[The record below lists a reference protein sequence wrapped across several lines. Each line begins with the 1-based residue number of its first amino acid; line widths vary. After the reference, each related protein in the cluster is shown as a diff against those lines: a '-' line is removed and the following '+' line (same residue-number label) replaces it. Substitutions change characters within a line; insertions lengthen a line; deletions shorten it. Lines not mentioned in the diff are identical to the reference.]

1 MVSLGAYALS
11 AAALVIVF
19 IVSGRGRRRALP
31 LPPSPTSLPFIGNY
45 LSLPTKLP
53 WVTYANWCK
62 TFQSDMISINV
73 FGESTVIVDS
83 KKAAKELFERRSAKY
98 SDRPPH
104 AILELTGWDF
114 NTAFIP
120 YSDKWRARR
129 RLLHETL
136 HSIAALAY
144 RPLQRTKVHEML
156 GRLHSDPDDFVSH
169 VYSLAASIA
178 MSVSYGDIADKG
190 QSNKFLNIAQ
200 EANETLWI
208 IALPGAFVVNTFPF
222 LQHLPSWLPGM
233 GFKSLAQQCRRLI
246 TDMRNVPWA
255 FVKQGM
261 VDNPASPSMASKLMN
276 NLEQTEDEDDAV
288 QAAKDVCAVTYTA
301 GTDTTVS
308 AMLSSILG
316 LLLHPDV
323 QDRAHQEI
331 DSMIG
336 RHRLPT
342 YEDRSKLPYV
352 EAIYREVLRWHPVL
366 PLSVTRAVFEDDIY
380 EGYFIP
386 KGTYILA
393 NSMTRDTADYPE
405 PESFKPERFLMPD
418 GTLND
423 DNMQIAFGLGR
434 RVCVGQHLADST
446 AWMMIVSVLAVFR
459 LIPAKDEDGND
470 ITAKV
475 EYTSGLISH
484 PLPFK
489 CVFEPRNKE
498 AEILLAQLRDP
509 ETANQL

>member
-1 MVSLGAYALS
+1 MTSGSTYLLAAVVLLVVFGASGLG
-11 AAALVIVF
+11 
-19 IVSGRGRRRALP
+19 RHRALP
-31 LPPSPTSLPFIGNY
+31 FPPGPTPLPFIGNY
-45 LSLPTKLP
+45 LSLPTQSP
-53 WVTYANWCK
+53 WATYASWCK
-62 TFQSDMISINV
+62 TFRSDLISINV
-73 FGESTVIVDS
+73 FGQSTVIVNS
-83 KKAAKELFERRSAKY
+83 KKAAKELFEHRSAKY
-98 SDRPPH
+98 SDRPLH
-104 AILELTGWDF
+104 AILELTGWEF

-120 YSDKWRARR
+120 YSEKWRTRR

-178 MSVSYGDIADKG
+178 MSVSYGEIADKK
-190 QSNKFLNIAQ
+190 QSDKFLGIAQ
-200 EANETLWI
+200 EANETLGI

-222 LQHLPSWLPGM
+222 LRFLPSWLPGM

-246 TDMRNVPWA
+246 AEMRELPWA
-255 FVKQGM
+255 FVKQGK
-261 VDNPASPSMASKLMN
+261 VDNPATPSMASRLLN
-276 NLEQTEDEDDAV
+276 NLEETSAGDDIV
-288 QAAKDVCAVTYTA
+288 EAAKD
-301 GTDTTVS
+301 TVS

-316 LLLHPDV
+316 LLLHPHV
-323 QDRAHQEI
+323 QERAHKEI
-331 DSMIG
+331 DSVIG
-336 RHRLPT
+336 RDRLPT
-342 YEDRSKLPYV
+342 YQDRDSLPYV

-386 KGTYILA
+386 KAGTSILA
-393 NSMTRDTADYPE
+393 NVWSMTRDAVDYPE
-405 PESFKPERFLMPD
+405 PESFKPERFLTPD

-446 AWMMIVSVLAVFR
+446 AWMMIVSMLAVFR
-459 LIPAKDEDGND
+459 IVPAKDENGKD
-470 ITAKV
+470 IIARV

-489 CVFEPRNKE
+489 CAFQPRDGE

-509 ETANQL
+509 ETTNQI